1 MTTTAIRR
9 LLPVLLFTTLLTSC
23 GYNQLVGLQQNI
35 QASWAQVQNQLQ
47 RRNDLIPNL
56 VETVKGYA
64 THESSVFVEVA
75 NARSRLINAGSR
87 DEQIDAAQNL
97 SGALGRLLAIAEQY
111 PQLKANEQF
120 NRLSDEL
127 AGTENRIAVERM
139 RFNDAVRAYQTMR
152 NSFPTV
158 LYANWLGFKEEKYF
172 EAPSEAQQVP
182 KVNFGAPGATGAT
195 K

>member
-1 MTTTAIRR
+1 
-9 LLPVLLFTTLLTSC
+9 
-23 GYNQLVGLQQNI
+23 
-35 QASWAQVQNQLQ
+35 VQNQLQ

-64 THESSVFVEVA
+64 AHESGVFEAVA
-75 NARSRLINAGSR
+75 NARSRLLNAGTR

-139 RFNDAVRAYQTMR
+139 RFNDAVRVYQTTR

-158 LYANWLGFKEEKYF
+158 LYASWLGFKEEKYF
-172 EAPSEAQQVP
+172 NAPAEAQQP
-182 KVNFGAPGATGAT
+182 PRVNFGTPGAATGGA